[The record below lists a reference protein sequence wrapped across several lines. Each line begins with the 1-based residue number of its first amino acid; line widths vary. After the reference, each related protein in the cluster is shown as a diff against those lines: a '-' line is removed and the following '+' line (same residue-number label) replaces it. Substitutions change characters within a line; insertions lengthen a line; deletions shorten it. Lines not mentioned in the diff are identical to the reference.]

1 MKILLLG
8 EASFVQST
16 LRKGFEALG
25 HEVTLVSA
33 GCIWDCPRD
42 VDVSRN
48 MRWGK
53 LSGLK
58 VVSKI
63 LRNIRAT
70 TLC

>member
-16 LRKGFEALG
+16 LRRGFEELG

-33 GCIWDCPRD
+33 GCVRDCPRD
-42 VDVSRN
+42 IDVSRN

-58 VVSKI
+58 VVWQI
-63 LRNIRAT
+63 
-70 TLC
+70 